1 MSDAT
6 YNYGNVFQ
14 GMSNISEHEI
24 TQLLHLLK
32 DDARAFRVLMMK
44 YESAISEV
52 RTKLEVLNR
61 DMSLK
66 YQRNPFESIKS
77 RL

>member
-32 DDARAFRVLMMK
+32 LAGMFHRTLFV
-44 YESAISEV
+44 SETSNQL
-52 RTKLEVLNR
+52 RQE
-61 DMSLK
+61 
-66 YQRNPFESIKS
+66 
-77 RL
+77 